1 MSGFGFKLKIR
12 YEDKQIEF
20 KPFGNFALVRDEII
34 KAFGDDVESLVLR
47 YNNLHNKIMFVRNE
61 MEYIEM
67 INNFTNELYYPDLE
81 YAELQLVEYVDDDE
95 AEDVNDD
102 ENEIDDDNNNNNN
115 NDDDNDDIDESTRN
129 KHSNKFNEQKRIYYI
144 KEKKEMQREEQRK
157 YELDT
162 NTNTNTNTNT
172 TNEHSKSKKKS
183 KGK

>member
-34 KAFGDDVESLVLR
+34 KAFGDDVESLVLK

-61 MEYIEM
+61 TEYIEM

-81 YAELQLVEYVDDDE
+81 YAELQLVEYVDDDDE

-162 NTNTNTNTNT
+162 NTNTNTNT

>member
-34 KAFGDDVESLVLR
+34 KAFGDDVESLVLK

-61 MEYIEM
+61 TEYIEM

-81 YAELQLVEYVDDDE
+81 YAELQLVEYVDDDDE

-102 ENEIDDDNNNNNN
+102 ENEIDDDNNNNNNN

-162 NTNTNTNTNT
+162 NTNTNTNT

>member
-1 MSGFGFKLKIR
+1 MSGFGFKLRIR
-12 YEDKQIEF
+12 HEDKQIEF
-20 KPFGNFALVRDEII
+20 KPFGNFALVRDEIT

-61 MEYIEM
+61 TEYIDM

-81 YAELQLVEYVDDDE
+81 YAELQLVQYVDDDDDE
-95 AEDVNDD
+95 NANDD
-102 ENEIDDDNNNNNN
+102 ENEIDDDNNNNN
-115 NDDDNDDIDESTRN
+115 DDDNDMDESTRN

-162 NTNTNTNTNT
+162 NTNTNNT
-172 TNEHSKSKKKS
+172 TNEHSKAKKKS
-183 KGK
+183 KGSK

>member
-1 MSGFGFKLKIR
+1 MSGFGFKLRIR
-12 YEDKQIEF
+12 HEDKQIEF
-20 KPFGNFALVRDEII
+20 KPFGNFALVRDEIT

-61 MEYIEM
+61 TEYIDM

-81 YAELQLVEYVDDDE
+81 YAELQLVQYIDDDE
-95 AEDVNDD
+95 DENANDD
-102 ENEIDDDNNNNNN
+102 ENEIDDDNNNNN
-115 NDDDNDDIDESTRN
+115 DDDNDMDESTRN

-162 NTNTNTNTNT
+162 NTNTNNT
-172 TNEHSKSKKKS
+172 TNEHSKAKKKS
-183 KGK
+183 KGSK

>member
-1 MSGFGFKLKIR
+1 MSGFGFKLRIR
-12 YEDKQIEF
+12 HEDKQIEF
-20 KPFGNFALVRDEII
+20 KPFGNFALVRDEIT

-61 MEYIEM
+61 TEYIDM

-81 YAELQLVEYVDDDE
+81 YAELQLVQYVDDDDDE
-95 AEDVNDD
+95 NANDD

-115 NDDDNDDIDESTRN
+115 DDDNDMDESTRN

-162 NTNTNTNTNT
+162 NTNTNNT
-172 TNEHSKSKKKS
+172 TNEHSKAKKKS
-183 KGK
+183 KGSK